1 MKKIVLLGDSI
12 RQIGYGTKV
21 PEMLGTD
28 FSVWQPSDNCRF
40 AEYTMRGVMYDWKN
54 EITGADVIHWNNGLW
69 DVCDLVGDGPFTP
82 LVTYG
87 EFMLRTLKV
96 LRKTTD
102 KIIFATTTPVT
113 EQNPYN
119 SNKVIDEFNAYIVPK
134 LMAEG
139 VVINDLNAL
148 VSSDID
154 RYIRKDDNIHLTDE
168 GIDLCA
174 AAVCEKIKS
183 VL

>member
-1 MKKIVLLGDSI
+1 M
-12 RQIGYGTKV
+12 
-21 PEMLGTD
+21 
-28 FSVWQPSDNCRF
+28 
-40 AEYTMRGVMYDWKN
+40 
-54 EITGADVIHWNNGLW
+54 
-69 DVCDLVGDGPFTP
+69 
-82 LVTYG
+82 TYG
-87 EFMLRTLKV
+87 EFMLRILKV

>member
-1 MKKIVLLGDSI
+1 
-12 RQIGYGTKV
+12 
-21 PEMLGTD
+21 
-28 FSVWQPSDNCRF
+28 
-40 AEYTMRGVMYDWKN
+40 
-54 EITGADVIHWNNGLW
+54 
-69 DVCDLVGDGPFTP
+69 
-82 LVTYG
+82 
-87 EFMLRTLKV
+87 
-96 LRKTTD
+96 
-102 KIIFATTTPVT
+102 
-113 EQNPYN
+113 
-119 SNKVIDEFNAYIVPK
+119 
-134 LMAEG
+134 MAEG